1 MGLLDTADWSGKIF
15 TGSWHGGRGGTAV
28 ALEPATGNAI
38 GTYGVATPDDVAG
51 AAAVAV
57 AAQRDWAARSAFE
70 RASVLQRAAE
80 LFHKHS
86 DEIVEWTA
94 RESGGTRGKGA
105 IEVHASAAECAEAA
119 ALATVPY
126 GELLRSPQPRISLE
140 RRVPV
145 GLVAVISPFNFPL
158 VLSMRSIA
166 PALSLG
172 NAVLLKPDPRTTVCG
187 GVILT
192 RILEEAG
199 LPSGLF
205 HLLPGGVEVGSAL
218 IDQPAVRVVSFTGST
233 PAGRAIGAQAAKS
246 LTRTHLELGGNSAL
260 IVLADADVEAA
271 ATCGAFGNYSH
282 SGQVCMAVGR
292 HLVHESIYDDY
303 VAALAKKAD
312 ATTIGDGFREDV
324 ALGPI
329 IDQKQLDH
337 VRDLVDRSTASG
349 ARLVTGGTH
358 EGLFYRP
365 TVLADCTD
373 DTPAYAE
380 EVFGPVACVRKFS
393 DIDEA
398 IRLAADTEFGLSLG
412 IITNDIVAAMSIADR
427 VPSGH
432 VHVNDQTI
440 NDDPNAPFGGVGS
453 SGWSRVGGVRA
464 NVESFTETQW
474 VTIRQTPRQFPF

>member
-1 MGLLDTADWSGKIF
+1 M
-15 TGSWHGGRGGTAV
+15 
-28 ALEPATGNAI
+28 
-38 GTYGVATPDDVAG
+38 
-51 AAAVAV
+51 
-57 AAQRDWAARSAFE
+57 
-70 RASVLQRAAE
+70 
-80 LFHKHS
+80 
-86 DEIVEWTA
+86 
-94 RESGGTRGKGA
+94 
-105 IEVHASAAECAEAA
+105 
-119 ALATVPY
+119 
-126 GELLRSPQPRISLE
+126 
-140 RRVPV
+140 
-145 GLVAVISPFNFPL
+145 
-158 VLSMRSIA
+158 
-166 PALSLG
+166 
-172 NAVLLKPDPRTTVCG
+172 
-187 GVILT
+187 
-192 RILEEAG
+192 
-199 LPSGLF
+199 
-205 HLLPGGVEVGSAL
+205 
-218 IDQPAVRVVSFTGST
+218 
-233 PAGRAIGAQAAKS
+233 
-246 LTRTHLELGGNSAL
+246 
-260 IVLADADVEAA
+260 LADADAEAA

-349 ARLVTGGTH
+349 ARLVAGGTH